1 MKRDPQGGTTLI
13 ELVVAIT
20 IIAMAS
26 ATIVGLLAFMSRN
39 SAEGMSAAQRASFAN
54 AYLTR
59 TLGENFDDVDSHV
72 TAAGSPISDGLNIEL
87 PDLEGWEVRVE
98 VSDTLLNGDATAKH
112 IRVTVTDPFGEW
124 TVLSGIK
131 TQHP

>member
-1 MKRDPQGGTTLI
+1 MKRDPQKGTTLI

-20 IIAMAS
+20 IIAMAA

-59 TLGENFDDVDSHV
+59 ILGENFADVDGHI
-72 TAAGSPISDGLNIEL
+72 TAAGSPIRDGMNNEL
-87 PDLEGWEVRVE
+87 PDLEDWGVRVE
-98 VSDTLLNGDATAKH
+98 VSDTLLNDDATAKH
-112 IRVTVTDPFGEW
+112 IRVTVTDPFGER